1 MKLGAPT
8 LLLFMLS
15 LVLAIL
21 ALLGQFR
28 PDLVSAEIVANR
40 FWLMLGAYGVLTL
53 GVMVRS

>member
-21 ALLGQFR
+21 ALLGQLR

-40 FWLMLGAYGVLTL
+40 FWLLLGAYGVLTL
-53 GVMVRS
+53 GVIAQK

>member
-21 ALLGQFR
+21 ALLGQLR

-40 FWLMLGAYGVLTL
+40 FWLMVGAYGVLTL
-53 GVMVRS
+53 GVMAQK

>member
-1 MKLGAPT
+1 MKLGAPP

-21 ALLGQFR
+21 ALLGQLR

-40 FWLMLGAYGVLTL
+40 FWLLLGAYGVLTL
-53 GVMVRS
+53 GVIAQK